1 MISVSSTYNPPR
13 RGTWRAHAGNASLP
27 ARQAAC
33 AGADARRG
41 WQRMSSIMP
50 WLLVTLCFALGV
62 ASRSISDTFVV
73 FVPALQHAFDAHR
86 GSVTLIYSFALLIGG
101 IAAPIAGWI
110 VDRFGLRTL
119 TVVGMTATTL
129 ATASA
134 SQATELWHLYLGLGA
149 VMGFGAATLSGVL
162 SASLLGRWFPSRR
175 LGVALG
181 VAWSAS
187 GVGAMATFPLAQYLI
202 TTEGWRNAYI
212 VFAAG
217 SAVFIPL
224 LLFLPWA
231 RIERGAPGLERSRAA
246 ADRGPTV
253 GEAVRDWP
261 FWALFSS
268 FALTSIGIFSLVP
281 QAMVYLLERGIDG
294 PYAARALA
302 VAGLL
307 TPLGMVGFSWLAD
320 RGGRRL
326 AALLAYGCS
335 IAGVGALALVQGSG
349 DDLWLWLYVLLFGGS
364 MGSRGPMIST
374 LATLRY
380 RGAHFGRI
388 YGLITIGSGVGG
400 FLGAWIGGV
409 LHDLTGNYTAVM
421 VLSAAALV
429 IAAASLG
436 SEAGARERLGR

>member
-1 MISVSSTYNPPR
+1 M
-13 RGTWRAHAGNASLP
+13 G
-27 ARQAAC
+27 
-33 AGADARRG
+33 
-41 WQRMSSIMP
+41 SIMP
-50 WLLVTLCFALGV
+50 WALVALCFVLGV

-73 FVPALQHAFDAHR
+73 FVPALQQAFDAHR
-86 GSVTLIYSFALLIGG
+86 GSVTLIYSFALLVGG
-101 IAAPIAGWI
+101 IAAPVAGWI
-110 VDRFGLRTL
+110 VDRFGLRVL
-119 TVVGMTATTL
+119 TVVGMSAATL

-134 SQATELWHLYLGLGA
+134 SQATQLWHLYLGLGV

-175 LGVALG
+175 LGVALA

-187 GVGAMATFPLAQYLI
+187 GVGAMATFPLAQHLI
-202 TTEGWRNAYI
+202 ATEGWRTTYM
-212 VFAAG
+212 VFAG
-217 SAVFIPL
+217 SSAVFIPL

-231 RIERGAPGLERSRAA
+231 RIERGAPGLARARAA

-253 GEAVRDWP
+253 GEAIRDWP

-268 FALTSIGIFSLVP
+268 FALTSIGIFSLMP
-281 QAMVYLLERGIDG
+281 QAMVYLLERGIEG
-294 PYAARALA
+294 SYAARALA

-335 IAGVGALALVQGSG
+335 IAGVGALALVQGPG
-349 DDLWLWLYVLLFGGS
+349 DDLWLWFYVLLFGGS

-409 LHDLTGNYTAVM
+409 LHDLTGGYAAVM
-421 VLSAAALV
+421 VLSVASLL

>member
-1 MISVSSTYNPPR
+1 M
-13 RGTWRAHAGNASLP
+13 G
-27 ARQAAC
+27 
-33 AGADARRG
+33 
-41 WQRMSSIMP
+41 SIMP
-50 WLLVTLCFALGV
+50 WALVALCFVLGV
-62 ASRSISDTFVV
+62 ASRSISDAFVV
-73 FVPALQHAFDAHR
+73 FVPALQQAFDAHR
-86 GSVTLIYSFALLIGG
+86 GSVTLIYSFALLVGG

-110 VDRFGLRTL
+110 VDRFGLRAL
-119 TVVGMTATTL
+119 TVVGMTATAL

-134 SQATELWHLYLGLGA
+134 SQATQLWHLYLGMGV

-175 LGVALG
+175 LGVALA

-202 TTEGWRNAYI
+202 ASEGWRTAYV
-212 VFAAG
+212 VFAVS
-217 SAVFIPL
+217 SAVFIPM

-231 RIERGAPGLERSRAA
+231 RIERGAPGLVRSHAA
-246 ADRGPTV
+246 AARGPTV

-261 FWALFSS
+261 FWALFLS
-268 FALTSIGIFSLVP
+268 FVLTSIGIFSLVP
-281 QAMVYLLERGIDG
+281 QSMVYLLERGIEG

-307 TPLGMVGFSWLAD
+307 TPLGMIGFSWLAD

-326 AALLAYGCS
+326 AALLAYTCS
-335 IAGVGALALVQGSG
+335 IAGVGALALIDGPEDHV
-349 DDLWLWLYVLLFGGS
+349 LLWLYVLLFGGS

-409 LHDLTGNYTAVM
+409 LHDLTGGYAAVM
-421 VLSAAALV
+421 VLSVTALV
-429 IAAASLG
+429 LAAGSLG

>member
-1 MISVSSTYNPPR
+1 MGSV
-13 RGTWRAHAGNASLP
+13 
-27 ARQAAC
+27 
-33 AGADARRG
+33 
-41 WQRMSSIMP
+41 MP
-50 WLLVTLCFALGV
+50 WALVALCFVLGV
-62 ASRSISDTFVV
+62 ASRSISDAFVV
-73 FVPALQHAFDAHR
+73 FVPALQQAFDAHR
-86 GSVTLIYSFALLIGG
+86 GSVTLIYSFALLVGG

-110 VDRFGLRTL
+110 VDRFGLRAL
-119 TVVGMTATTL
+119 TVVGMTATAL

-134 SQATELWHLYLGLGA
+134 SQATQLWHLYLGLGV

-162 SASLLGRWFPSRR
+162 SASLLGRWFPARR
-175 LGVALG
+175 LGVALA

-202 TTEGWRNAYI
+202 ASEGWRTAYV
-212 VFAAG
+212 VFAVS
-217 SAVFIPL
+217 SAVFIPM

-231 RIERGAPGLERSRAA
+231 RIERGAPGLVRSHAA
-246 ADRGPTV
+246 AARGPTV
-253 GEAVRDWP
+253 AEAVRDWP
-261 FWALFSS
+261 FWALFLS
-268 FALTSIGIFSLVP
+268 FVLTSIGIFSLVP
-281 QAMVYLLERGIDG
+281 QSMVYLLERGIEG

-307 TPLGMVGFSWLAD
+307 TPLGMIGFSWLAD

-326 AALLAYGCS
+326 AALLAYACS
-335 IAGVGALALVQGSG
+335 IAGVGALALIDGPE
-349 DDLWLWLYVLLFGGS
+349 DDVLLWLYVLLFGGS

-409 LHDLTGNYTAVM
+409 LHDLTGGYTAVM
-421 VLSAAALV
+421 VLSVTALV
-429 IAAASLG
+429 LAAGSLG